1 MAAGFVLQPDGDEFD
16 RRMAGEMM
24 RRAGDGAAVAGFLR
38 EQSRES
44 AREEAKRIAVPTL
57 VIQGRSDAVVPMA
70 AARDLVAL
78 IPGAQLEVV
87 EGGHWV
93 SSSGGSPAVR
103 RRILDFFEMEQ

>member
-1 MAAGFVLQPDGDEFD
+1 MI
-16 RRMAGEMM
+16 
-24 RRAGDGAAVAGFLR
+24 RRAGDGAAVAGFARERFRESVR
-38 EQSRES
+38 EQ
-44 AREEAKRIAVPTL
+44 AKRIAVPTL
-57 VIQGRSDAVVPMA
+57 VVHGNADALVPMP

-87 EGGHWV
+87 EGSHWV